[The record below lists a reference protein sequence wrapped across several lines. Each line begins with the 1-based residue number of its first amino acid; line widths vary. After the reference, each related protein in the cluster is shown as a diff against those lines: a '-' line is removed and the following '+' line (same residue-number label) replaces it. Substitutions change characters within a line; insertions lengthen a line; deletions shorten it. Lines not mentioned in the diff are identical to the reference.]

1 MAHDNSTTAD
11 RFRGSRSRPKQTTG
25 FRRWALL
32 SLGVL
37 STGLGVI
44 GIFLPLLPTVPLLLL
59 AAFCFARSSRR
70 LHLWLLR
77 HKQLGPM
84 IRGYLDGSGVTRRTK
99 AYAIAMIWLTV
110 PFSAF
115 LFVPIMAVRI
125 LLLGIAL
132 AVSIY
137 IYRLPTRPAKK

>member
-1 MAHDNSTTAD
+1 MAHDNSTTSD
-11 RFRGSRSRPKQTTG
+11 RFRSARRRPRRTTG
-25 FRRWALL
+25 FRKWALL
-32 SLGVL
+32 TLGVL

-70 LHLWLLR
+70 LHIWLLR
-77 HKQLGPM
+77 HKHLGPM
-84 IRGYLDGSGVTRRTK
+84 ISGYLDGSGVTRRTK
-99 AYAIAMIWLTV
+99 TYAITMIWLTV
-110 PFSAF
+110 PASAF
-115 LFVPIMAVRI
+115 LFVPIMAVRC